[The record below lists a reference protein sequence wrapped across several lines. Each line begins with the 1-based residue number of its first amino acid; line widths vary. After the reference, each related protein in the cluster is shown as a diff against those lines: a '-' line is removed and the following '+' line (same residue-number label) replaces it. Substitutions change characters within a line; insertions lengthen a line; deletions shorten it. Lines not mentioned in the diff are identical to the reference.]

1 MRWTLPVLAAVLPFA
16 ACAQLGASA
25 TTNRVFT
32 SETIEE
38 RAWRRDVVMRHE
50 PTGEIFNDSRTVGS
64 AAEVRAAEAAAE
76 SAADMAD
83 GAHTAMTNEVRR
95 LDEAAAGASTNA
107 LALAL
112 VVRPETSR
120 TNLTFYVVQTETDG
134 AVDTQ
139 WVWCNWDLAMAP
151 NRFVVYQTFGRC
163 STNKF
168 NWTDWTAKTN
178 VTVNGR
184 TWIGC
189 RKGTVTRPDWAAGGS
204 CLDLPNDR
212 LGGASGFDFG
222 DLTITVGGR
231 TPYTGFVTN
240 GVTGEVLYFDQGFYK
255 GNPEEGL

>member
-1 MRWTLPVLAAVLPFA
+1 MRICKRFRLFLYMSLLTCICFA
-16 ACAQLGASA
+16 QDRSSSVAYNSNVI
-25 TTNRVFT
+25 TN
-32 SETIEE
+32 

-50 PTGEIFNDSRTVGS
+50 PSGEIFNDRGMVGS
-64 AAEVRAAEAAAE
+64 AADVAAANVV
-76 SAADMAD
+76 AD
-83 GAHTAMTNEVRR
+83 GAAEVAEGANAAMTNELRR
-95 LDEAAAGASTNA
+95 LEEAAAGAATNA

-120 TNLTFYVVQTETDG
+120 TNLTFFVVKTETDG
-134 AVDTQ
+134 YTDTQ
-139 WVWCNWDLAMAP
+139 FVWCNWDLALAP

-184 TWIGC
+184 TWYGC
-189 RKGTVTRPDWAAGGS
+189 HRGTVTRPDGARNGS

-212 LGGASGFDFG
+212 LGGPSGFDFG

-240 GVTGEVLYFDQGFYK
+240 GITGEVIYFDQGFYK
-255 GNPEEGL
+255 GNPEEP